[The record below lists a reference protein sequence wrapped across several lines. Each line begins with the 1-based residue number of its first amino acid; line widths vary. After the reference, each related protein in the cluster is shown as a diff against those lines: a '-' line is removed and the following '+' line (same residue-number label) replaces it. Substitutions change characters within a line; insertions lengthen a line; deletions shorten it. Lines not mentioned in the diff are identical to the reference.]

1 MKFVNT
7 EQIYSYTDKK
17 TNRFNMYCLLVINLL
32 AILTIILNDIGVF
45 SQDKS
50 LIRFTMIELII
61 ANTIPYATYLIHDKI
76 RNEKQSI
83 LELSFFRKM
92 IIVISY
98 YTIINL
104 SVVLSFHAVLLM
116 VIPLLI
122 VTQYKNSQRTF
133 VLLLILTL
141 LLVPFVTYGSFFF
154 GIYDA
159 NLLKPLAEEEAVD
172 LKNRVDILKNNP
184 IRIIEIFTHY
194 ALPRMLCI
202 AAIDYIA
209 FVITRRRIEMINL
222 QVELNNKVNEEIIN
236 KSNMQKSIIDD
247 LADVIESRDIE
258 TGEHIKRTKKY
269 VSILIDEMKKDDK
282 YKELLSE
289 TYCENII
296 NAAPLHDIGKIAVS
310 DVVLCKPGKLTD
322 EEFDKMKLHTTAG
335 GEIINRILNDLG
347 DDEFLKV
354 AYQIAMFHHEKWN
367 GKGYPSNLKENDI
380 PLPARIMAIA
390 DVFDALVAERVYKK
404 PIPVVDAINIIIG
417 DSSTHFDP
425 NLIEIFKKC
434 SDKFV
439 YVSKE
444 KIE

>member
-7 EQIYSYTDKK
+7 EQIYSYTEKK

-61 ANTIPYATYLIHDKI
+61 ANTIPYATYLIHDQI

-141 LLVPFVTYGSFFF
+141 LLVPFVTYGSFFC

-159 NLLKPLAEEEAVD
+159 NLLKPLAKEEAVD
-172 LKNRVDILKNNP
+172 LKNTVDI
-184 IRIIEIFTHY
+184 
-194 ALPRMLCI
+194 
-202 AAIDYIA
+202 
-209 FVITRRRIEMINL
+209 
-222 QVELNNKVNEEIIN
+222 
-236 KSNMQKSIIDD
+236 
-247 LADVIESRDIE
+247 
-258 TGEHIKRTKKY
+258 
-269 VSILIDEMKKDDK
+269 
-282 YKELLSE
+282 
-289 TYCENII
+289 
-296 NAAPLHDIGKIAVS
+296 
-310 DVVLCKPGKLTD
+310 
-322 EEFDKMKLHTTAG
+322 
-335 GEIINRILNDLG
+335 
-347 DDEFLKV
+347 
-354 AYQIAMFHHEKWN
+354 
-367 GKGYPSNLKENDI
+367 
-380 PLPARIMAIA
+380 
-390 DVFDALVAERVYKK
+390 
-404 PIPVVDAINIIIG
+404 
-417 DSSTHFDP
+417 
-425 NLIEIFKKC
+425 
-434 SDKFV
+434 
-439 YVSKE
+439 
-444 KIE
+444 